1 LGSGHSP
8 PWGCSHSWWRGSSV
22 WGELVGTHRVT
33 TLMKASVPILI
44 IAGIAG
50 VWLGCVLL
58 VLRFFGIPLS

>member
-1 LGSGHSP
+1 
-8 PWGCSHSWWRGSSV
+8 
-22 WGELVGTHRVT
+22 
-33 TLMKASVPILI
+33 MKASVPILC